1 MEVSTVPCVHSC
13 VQYLMHLYFESF
25 QSTRSRHCQRSGQG
39 IAFLQGISAEA
50 NARAGRNAR
59 IPPQREVER
68 LVGMVRTLE
77 PAWQSVRR
85 LKFLAVDL
93 VIEPSP
99 FCIARCSWGRTP
111 ISCYPDTY
119 KARIFSQNTPN
130 CRQQC
135 TIGLRS
141 YQGGYCW

>member
-1 MEVSTVPCVHSC
+1 
-13 VQYLMHLYFESF
+13 MHLYFESF

-85 LKFLAVDL
+85 LKFLL
-93 VIEPSP
+93 LTS
-99 FCIARCSWGRTP
+99 
-111 ISCYPDTY
+111 
-119 KARIFSQNTPN
+119 
-130 CRQQC
+130 
-135 TIGLRS
+135 
-141 YQGGYCW
+141 